1 MLMSLPDA
9 VILDMDGL
17 MYDTERIWQMFWSPV
32 LLKRGIWYDPAQ
44 GPACSATNGK
54 VKQDILRSFY
64 GDDWDVEGACREFS
78 AMAKAHLAMLRPHKK
93 PGLDELIA
101 WCHEHRVPLAI
112 ASSSSLALIGHHL
125 ERTGLEE
132 DFDSIVSGED
142 APRSKPYPD
151 IFLMAAHNLAARPEH
166 SLVCE
171 DSFNGVRAAAAGGFN
186 VAMVPDTQEP
196 DDEMRA
202 KATVIV
208 ESLHEVR
215 ALLDAGELPR

>member
-1 MLMSLPDA
+1 
-9 VILDMDGL
+9 
-17 MYDTERIWQMFWSPV
+17 
-32 LLKRGIWYDPAQ
+32 
-44 GPACSATNGK
+44 
-54 VKQDILRSFY
+54 
-64 GDDWDVEGACREFS
+64 
-78 AMAKAHLAMLRPHKK
+78 
-93 PGLDELIA
+93 
-101 WCHEHRVPLAI
+101 
-112 ASSSSLALIGHHL
+112 
-125 ERTGLEE
+125 
-132 DFDSIVSGED
+132 
-142 APRSKPYPD
+142 
-151 IFLMAAHNLAARPEH
+151 MAAHNLAARPEH